1 METPATQLI
10 RMTHELLNMPMQHLT
25 RSQIVKQDTILLSDG
40 STILYNIDITIQTE
54 QEHSRAYTTIRD
66 ISNISII
73 EPIEQLLV
81 HLFYDP
87 SPDVAED
94 EDPVDILTAA
104 DYPEC
109 AQ

>member
-10 RMTHELLNMPMQHLT
+10 RMAYELLQIPMNHLT
-25 RSQIVKQDTILLSDG
+25 RSQIVKQDTILMLDG

-54 QEHSRAYTTIRD
+54 QEHSRACKTI
-66 ISNISII
+66 SELTNVSII
-73 EPIEQLLV
+73 EPIEQALV

-87 SPDVAED
+87 SPDEPEDD
-94 EDPVDILTAA
+94 EDGDILTAA

-109 AQ
+109 AE

>member
-1 METPATQLI
+1 
-10 RMTHELLNMPMQHLT
+10 MQHLT
-25 RSQIVKQDTILLSDG
+25 RSQIVKQHTILLSDG
-40 STILYNIDITIQTE
+40 STIQTE

-66 ISNISII
+66 IRNISII
-73 EPIEQLLV
+73 EPIEQVLV

-87 SPDVAED
+87 SPDEAED

-109 AQ
+109 AE

>member
-10 RMTHELLNMPMQHLT
+10 RMAYELLQIPMNHLT
-25 RSQIVKQDTILLSDG
+25 RSQIVKQDTILMLDG

-54 QEHSRAYTTIRD
+54 QEHSRACKTI
-66 ISNISII
+66 SELTNVSII
-73 EPIEQLLV
+73 EPIEQALV

-87 SPDVAED
+87 SPDEEDD
-94 EDPVDILTAA
+94 EDGDILTAA

-109 AQ
+109 AE